1 VTTVAATAE
10 GKPPTTAVS
19 AIQTATTSG
28 NLNAAAHKQQ
38 RRQKLRIMYATN
50 LCSKIK
56 MIYRHHTVAFTSL
69 KRLYVGDIDAAV
81 VPCLGM

>member
-1 VTTVAATAE
+1 MTTVAATAE

-38 RRQKLRIMYATN
+38 RLRIMYATN

-69 KRLYVGDIDAAV
+69 KKLYVGDIDAAV